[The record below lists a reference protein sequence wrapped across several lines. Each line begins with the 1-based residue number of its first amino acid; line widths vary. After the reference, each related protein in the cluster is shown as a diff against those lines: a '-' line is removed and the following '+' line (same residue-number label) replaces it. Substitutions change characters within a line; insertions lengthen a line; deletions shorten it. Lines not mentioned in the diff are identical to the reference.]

1 MCPDKRR
8 LVGEYLARMRPL
20 RGVRPVRLD
29 AAPASERI
37 IFS

>member
-20 RGVRPVRLD
+20 RWVRPVHLD
-29 AAPASERI
+29 AAPTSGKI